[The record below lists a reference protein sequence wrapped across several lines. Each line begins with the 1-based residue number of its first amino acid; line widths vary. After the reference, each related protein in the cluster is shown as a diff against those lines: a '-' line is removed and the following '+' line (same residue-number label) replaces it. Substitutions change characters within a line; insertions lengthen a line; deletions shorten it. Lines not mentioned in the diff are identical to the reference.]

1 MKRTIAAIALSLLSA
16 GALAD
21 LIFEHEGHTYRLV
34 ENPASWDEAMATAT
48 EMSLGG
54 EAGYLARIDSAAENE
69 AILSALSAHLSPAQL
84 ANSIPNDVSE
94 APFIWIGGSDEG
106 REGDWRWSNNG
117 DPFWRGDF
125 NGKPIAGRYTNW
137 GVQPDNA
144 GGTENAL
151 AMGLANWPAPFYDL
165 GSSGQWNDLEADNQL
180 LYLIEFDTT
189 VEPLRAYL
197 NEPLNNGVQSGIGM
211 IRGWALSEEGIE
223 KVEVFIDGD
232 YAFDVPYGDPRSDI
246 GNAFPDIDDASTS
259 GFSVPFRYSSLSAGQ
274 HTVSVVVTDAFGA
287 QVERSSRFEVVRFDM
302 AYVNKANTPNLD
314 WSYVSGFSDY
324 IMVRSAQVGD
334 QAYDLVLA
342 WQTRTQTFEIVEI
355 IRID

>member
-16 GALAD
+16 GAFAD
-21 LIFEHEGHTYRLV
+21 LIFEHEGHTFRLV
-34 ENPASWDEAMATAT
+34 ENPASWDDAMANAAAL
-48 EMSLGG
+48 SLGG
-54 EAGYLARIDSAAENE
+54 ETGYLARIDSAAENE
-69 AILSALSAHLSPAQL
+69 AVLSALSAHLSPAQL
-84 ANSIPNDVSE
+84 ANSVPNDASE
-94 APFIWIGGSDEG
+94 APFIWLGGSDEG

-137 GVQPDNA
+137 GVQPDNV
-144 GGTENAL
+144 GGAENVL

-165 GSSGQWNDLEADNQL
+165 GNTGQWNDLEADNQL

-189 VEPLRAYL
+189 VEPLRASL

-223 KVEVFIDGD
+223 TIQVFIDGN
-232 YAFDVPYGDPRSDI
+232 YAFDVPYGDPRADI
-246 GNAFPDIDDASTS
+246 GDAFPDIDGANTS
-259 GFSVPFRYSSLSAGQ
+259 GFSVPFRYNTLSAGQ

-287 QVERSSRFEVVRFDM
+287 QVERSSSFEVVRFDR
-302 AYVNKANTPNLD
+302 AYINKANTPNLD
-314 WSYVSGFSDY
+314 WSYTSGYDDY
-324 IMVRSAQVGD
+324 ITVRGAQVGD
-334 QAYDLVLA
+334 QSYDLVLA

-355 IRID
+355 VRVK